1 MNLSSPSK
9 NQADLLNPDSSQADL
24 PHGGQILANALIRQG
39 VEMAFGVPGES
50 FLPLL
55 DGLVDHDE
63 RFRFITCRHE
73 GGAAYMAEAYAKLTG
88 KPGVLMVTRGPG
100 ASNAMVGVHTAFQ
113 DSTPMV
119 LLIGQV
125 GTDMVEREAFQEM
138 DYRRLFSECAKWVG
152 SIDRVDRI
160 EEFVSHAFHVAQ
172 SGRKGPVVL
181 ALPEDMLFA
190 LGQESPVK
198 PAHIVQP
205 GLNQT
210 DFTQAMQ
217 AFMKAKH
224 PMVLIGGG
232 SWDAAACNDIAAWA
246 EREGVPVATS
256 FRSQDHIDN
265 LRPCFAGD
273 LGIGANPDLV
283 KRVKAADVLLVIG
296 ERLSEMTTAGYQI
309 VSVPTPQSTLIHV
322 LAGAEELGRV
332 YRPEFAFNCSPA
344 AFCSAL
350 NAVAMPSDYDRTQM
364 SAAHAQ
370 YLTFSAPVTVQGDL
384 QLAYIV
390 ASFAQ
395 LIPRN
400 AVLCNGA
407 GNFATWLHRFY
418 PYGPF
423 RTQLAPA
430 NGSMGY
436 GLPAAITAKILEP
449 LRVAI
454 AFCGDGD
461 FMMTCQELATAM
473 RYDAYPI
480 VIIVNNGILGTIRMH
495 QEREFK
501 NRVLGTGLTNPDFI
515 KLAESF
521 GMPGYRVSKTAEFAA
536 AFAAALKSKT
546 GAIIELILDPEI
558 ISPSK
563 LLSKLS

>member
-1 MNLSSPSK
+1 
-9 NQADLLNPDSSQADL
+9 
-24 PHGGQILANALIRQG
+24 
-39 VEMAFGVPGES
+39 
-50 FLPLL
+50 
-55 DGLVDHDE
+55 
-63 RFRFITCRHE
+63 
-73 GGAAYMAEAYAKLTG
+73 
-88 KPGVLMVTRGPG
+88 
-100 ASNAMVGVHTAFQ
+100 
-113 DSTPMV
+113 
-119 LLIGQV
+119 
-125 GTDMVEREAFQEM
+125 
-138 DYRRLFSECAKWVG
+138 
-152 SIDRVDRI
+152 
-160 EEFVSHAFHVAQ
+160 
-172 SGRKGPVVL
+172 
-181 ALPEDMLFA
+181 
-190 LGQESPVK
+190 
-198 PAHIVQP
+198 
-205 GLNQT
+205 
-210 DFTQAMQ
+210 
-217 AFMKAKH
+217 
-224 PMVLIGGG
+224 
-232 SWDAAACNDIAAWA
+232 
-246 EREGVPVATS
+246 
-256 FRSQDHIDN
+256 
-265 LRPCFAGD
+265 
-273 LGIGANPDLV
+273 
-283 KRVKAADVLLVIG
+283 
-296 ERLSEMTTAGYQI
+296 MTTAGYQI
-309 VSVPTPQSTLIHV
+309 VTPPTPQNTLIHV

-332 YRPEFAFNCSPA
+332 YRPEFALNCSPA
-344 AFCSAL
+344 AFCAAL
-350 NAVAMPSDYDRTQM
+350 NTVSMPSDYERTQM
-364 SAAHAQ
+364 SAAHAE
-370 YLTFSAPVTVQGDL
+370 YVAFSTPVTVQGDL
-384 QLAYIV
+384 QLAQIV

-407 GNFATWLHRFY
+407 GNFAAWLHRFY

-436 GLPAAITAKILEP
+436 GLPAAITAKLLDP
-449 LRVAI
+449 QRVAI

-546 GAIIELILDPEI
+546 GAVIELILDPEI